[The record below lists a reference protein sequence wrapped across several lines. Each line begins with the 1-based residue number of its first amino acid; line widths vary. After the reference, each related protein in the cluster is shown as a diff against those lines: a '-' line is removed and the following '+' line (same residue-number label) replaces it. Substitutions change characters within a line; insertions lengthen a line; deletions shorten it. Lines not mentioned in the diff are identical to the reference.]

1 MSQLLFQ
8 NVFAALS
15 EVSEDYQSFE
25 SKIITKTHNS
35 KPGLRWDFI
44 NTNIIEKLENLNIE
58 AAVTQR
64 GFWEMVII
72 LSKEDNCIFTL
83 MRKNRLDSIL
93 VNPEKNAPVYLRAL
107 TMLNEDL
114 GLGTPELFEIETD
127 KNDLVFVLNKLCQN
141 LTSSFSEQKQIYK
154 IITFDTD
161 SNFRITDFRL
171 NVLDYTCYRLSE
183 ENLLNSVK
191 PVYSNEIP
199 QAENTTTQQP
209 VLKLKKK
216 AEDRIAGQEKIE
228 LKDIESQY
236 SKEA

>member
-1 MSQLLFQ
+1 
-8 NVFAALS
+8 
-15 EVSEDYQSFE
+15 
-25 SKIITKTHNS
+25 
-35 KPGLRWDFI
+35 
-44 NTNIIEKLENLNIE
+44 
-58 AAVTQR
+58 
-64 GFWEMVII
+64 
-72 LSKEDNCIFTL
+72 

-93 VNPEKNAPVYLRAL
+93 MNPEKNAPLYLRAL
-107 TMLNEDL
+107 TTLNEDL
-114 GLGTPELFEIETD
+114 GVENPKLFEIEQD
-127 KNDLVFVLNKLCQN
+127 KSDLVFVLNKLCQN
-141 LTSSFSEQKQIYK
+141 LTSSLSEQKPLYK

-199 QAENTTTQQP
+199 QADNTTAQQP

-228 LKDIESQY
+228 LKDIASQY